1 MKPILK
7 NRWFKGLVTVATLV
21 LLAFSLRACFA
32 QNEQIV
38 SGPDEKIDAEL
49 TLQTVTL
56 EQPDE
61 DGTLL
66 WRIKAETVNYT
77 PETEQADLFNLE
89 GEFFQEGE
97 VIYTVTAD
105 EGEVLQNG
113 ETLFLRGNLI
123 ANGLED
129 DLTIES
135 ERLKWEPKQDL
146 LVMGNF
152 DDESEGVLADD
163 ADDAD
168 ADEGEIAAR
177 KAPVTGFNGQIE
189 AIAQVVTVRNKDKQV
204 DLTGGVVATSKEEPW
219 LTFESESLNWFTE
232 REVIEANQPLQ
243 VEQFETDEFETVSD
257 RLTGNTGRV
266 ELADNTVFL
275 EDGVELDALS
285 EPLSVKS
292 EQAVWDVEA
301 QLVTMDTPVDIN
313 QSEERVRATANRAR
327 LELDKQI
334 VYLIGDVRAVGE
346 EKDTRLAAD
355 TVTWQ
360 IDTQQVEA
368 NGNVRYQQAVDP
380 EISMSGDKAVGNI
393 DAGTLVV
400 TGGESGG
407 VVTEI
412 IPDGL

>member
-243 VEQFETDEFETVSD
+243 VEQFETDEFKTMSD